1 MGRGVNITR
10 GDKQQQASKMMLLQ
24 SESHSMMVGALS
36 AERLDMQT
44 DIEELDS
51 NRCFI
56 CGLELEE
63 HALDYNIDLLHY
75 NTMLQECFLN

>member
-1 MGRGVNITR
+1 MMA
-10 GDKQQQASKMMLLQ
+10 GD
-24 SESHSMMVGALS
+24 LS
-36 AERLDMQT
+36 AERLEMQT
-44 DIEELDS
+44 DIEELEG